1 MMLKQPQWDSGR
13 VWHEATALTEK
24 TLEFHTD
31 VEHTVMY
38 TAACVTL
45 HNSWIY
51 DSVDMPSHTSHT
63 SNTSGPRSNPAPFIE
78 HFKKEEHGPF

>member
-38 TAACVTL
+38 TAACVAL

-51 DSVDMPSHTSHT
+51 DSVDTAS
-63 SNTSGPRSNPAPFIE
+63 SNRSGPRSNPAAFIE